1 MATRDE
7 ILRFVANVEGQ
18 EGVKKMGDSFDAL
31 GRAADD
37 ADPKAQELIDQLDRL
52 TKTEAAVRSFSALK
66 AQLQETGDKL
76 FLARQRTK
84 ELEAEFNNT
93 LEPTKKLEKDL
104 AKARAEVARLAVEQ
118 NKQTAALQ
126 RSENVI
132 KGAGYDLNKL
142 AAAQADAAHRMQQ
155 ATVEARE
162 YAAALAKT
170 GDQAKKTGGLFQGL
184 RGAVAGIFAALSVRG
199 AAEGVK
205 NVALLGDQAE
215 KTRNQFT
222 QLFGSTAAGEKALAG
237 LTKFANA
244 NGQAL
249 DLTREA
255 AVKLKA
261 FGLDP
266 LNGTL
271 QALVDENAAMG
282 GSQERLEGT
291 ILAVGQAWAKQK
303 LQGEEILQLVE
314 RGVPV
319 WDLLSK
325 TTGKSVLELQKLS
338 EAGKLGRT
346 EIAGLVREIGRMNSG
361 AAAKNAETLSG
372 LFTQLSSKIRQ
383 FFTDVSNRGPLEF
396 FKQQLRDAIATVD
409 GLTSSNALEAWARK
423 VGSAIVSVSTAV
435 VGAGKFVAEYA
446 GALVLLAKA
455 YAAVKIGT
463 FLTDLAAVAGTAA
476 NAGKGITSLSG
487 AFRALPG
494 NVQIAI
500 ALIGLDLA
508 MKGARELGDAIGRN
522 LPATKAWEERTRELN
537 AETAAAAE
545 RFKAATASLDR
556 YRDGQVKSAAAVEA
570 LTAKE
575 QVQYAQG
582 LIGLEKYLQAQIKY
596 YDALRSIGS
605 LNDEGLQHLANL
617 KARLAEVEAGIKT
630 LQTAASVADGTL
642 RSKLSEGARMLANDL
657 DKAGGSTKA
666 LGDALGKALST
677 IETDSISKIGDIGLA
692 VSVVAKE
699 SDSAAK
705 AIQGGLAT
713 ALRQL
718 TGEELLKFQAA
729 SAAAFATFKGGATDT
744 AAVLDTTLL
753 VAMEKLG
760 VAPEKFGLGM
770 TTAGKQAVAVFQAIT
785 ENARATSEQIEA
797 AFTAAV
803 RAASS
808 KEDVAALGAA
818 LKAAADQ
825 GRISLEGAERAGLA
839 LQNRIREIAT
849 ATDPLA
855 DAFGRL
861 GIKSQQALNAAR
873 DSARDAFNAIADGA
887 RRGKASQED
896 VIRAFEVYAAAA
908 RAAVAQSTQG
918 ARDQVE
924 AHLRAEAAARGVTA
938 ALAAMGDQGEEA
950 GSRTAA
956 AADNA
961 ADSLGKLGAA
971 AEEAADS
978 ATKMG
983 QESSKAADG
992 LDKVASSASQAASVA
1007 LDMSKAFADAAT
1019 NAHGLDRI
1027 TFTVGAEQQR
1037 QAQELLESLRQQ
1049 NLQYD
1054 EQAQRIEAL
1063 RRQFNYLGDA
1073 QLEQIAREQQLL
1085 EQNQQRRREQD
1096 QQQRQQ
1102 QQQGSGGGSGGAGGV
1117 MRLQVELVAKGPAGI
1132 TPELLKNR
1140 QAMEELAR
1148 ALQPAM
1154 NDLARR
1160 GLQFPGTSR

>member
-7 ILRFVANVEGQ
+7 ILRFVAQVEGQ
-18 EGVKKMGDSFDAL
+18 EGVKKMGDSFDSLAKS
-31 GRAADD
+31 ADE
-37 ADPKAQELIDQLDRL
+37 ADPKARALIDELDRL
-52 TKTEAAVRSFSALK
+52 TKTEAAVKGFAALK

-84 ELEAEFNNT
+84 ELETEFSNT

-126 RSENVI
+126 RAENVI
-132 KGAGYDLNKL
+132 KGAGYDLNQL
-142 AAAQADAAHRMQQ
+142 AKAQADVTHRTQQ
-155 ATVEARE
+155 AINEASE
-162 YAAALAKT
+162 YAATLQKT
-170 GDQAKKTGGLFQGL
+170 GTQAKQTGGVLQSL
-184 RGAVAGIFAALSVRG
+184 RSAVAGIFAGLSIRA
-199 AAEGVK
+199 AAEGIK
-205 NVALLGDQAE
+205 DVALLGDQAE

-237 LTKFANA
+237 LTKFANDNA
-244 NGQAL
+244 QGL
-249 DLTREA
+249 DQTRDA
-255 AVKLKA
+255 AIKLKA
-261 FGLDP
+261 FGIDP
-266 LNGTL
+266 LNGSL
-271 QALVDENAAMG
+271 QSLVDENAAMG

-291 ILAVGQAWAKQK
+291 IMAVGQAWAKQK

-319 WDLLSK
+319 WDLLAK
-325 TTGKSVLELQKLS
+325 VTGKNVGELQKLS
-338 EAGKLGRT
+338 EAGKLGRA
-346 EIAGLVREIGRMNSG
+346 EISGLLREIGKMNSG

-372 LFTQLSSKIRQ
+372 LFTQLSSRVRT
-383 FFTDVSNRGPLEF
+383 FFTDVSNKGPLEF

-409 GLTSSNALEAWARK
+409 GLAKSNALETWARK
-423 VGSAIVSVSTAV
+423 VGSAIVSVSNAV

-446 GALVLLAKA
+446 GALILLAKA

-463 FLTDLAAVAGTAA
+463 FITDLASIAA
-476 NAGKGITSLSG
+476 SAASAGKGITSLSG

-666 LGDALGKALST
+666 LGDTLSKALST
-677 IETDSISKIGDIGLA
+677 IETDSIAKIGDIGLA

-729 SAAAFATFKGGATDT
+729 SVAAFATFKGGATDS

-770 TTAGKQAVAVFQAIT
+770 TAAGKQAVAVFQAIT

-938 ALAAMGDQGEEA
+938 ALAAMGEQGEEA

-956 AADNA
+956 AADDA

-983 QESSKAADG
+983 QESSKAAEG

-1019 NAHGLDRI
+1019 NAQGLDRI
-1027 TFTVGAEQQR
+1027 TFTVGAEQQE
-1037 QAQELLESLRQQ
+1037 QANQLLESLRQQ
-1049 NLQYD
+1049 NAQYD
-1054 EQAQRIEAL
+1054 EQAQRLEQL

-1102 QQQGSGGGSGGAGGV
+1102 QQQGSGSGSGASGGGV
-1117 MRLQVELVAKGPAGI
+1117 SGRIQVEVVGKAVDVNTLVKDS
-1132 TPELLKNR
+1132 
-1140 QAMEELAR
+1140 QAMDVLTRE
-1148 ALQPAM
+1148 M
-1154 NDLARR
+1154 ARR
-1160 GLQFPGTSR
+1160 LENLAGMGGFNLNRR